1 MNWCQP
7 ETLSSL
13 VVNCCFFFPSSSLA
27 QAFASPI
34 FRRMGGP
41 SGNPYANNRH
51 ADVLNEEPTDET
63 AKLRLCEEVKNR
75 AKGSGRVFFL
85 GNKSSFQCGHF
96 FNLQVLFTKVGQPD
110 WIISG
115 GNPSF
120 HTEGSLTR
128 RSDQM
133 IRKKPKP
140 WQLGAS
146 KLCMFWCLG
155 FWHQEC

>member
-1 MNWCQP
+1 MFIFLKQKHQMNWCQP

-27 QAFASPI
+27 QAFASPD

-75 AKGSGRVFFL
+75 AKGSGQVFFL
-85 GNKSSFQCGHF
+85 GNKSG
-96 FNLQVLFTKVGQPD
+96 
-110 WIISG
+110 
-115 GNPSF
+115 
-120 HTEGSLTR
+120 
-128 RSDQM
+128 
-133 IRKKPKP
+133 
-140 WQLGAS
+140 
-146 KLCMFWCLG
+146 
-155 FWHQEC
+155 